1 MKIMKFIA
9 LLTLILLG
17 ITSCMNESSKT
28 VSTKDDAFKSMTA
41 KEIVESGV
49 SLNVTVA
56 DLEDMERE
64 SVSRSGAEE
73 RPLWTIPAYRAAHY
87 RFVTHAKQDE
97 NGLLTWTAKCGA
109 DLNMSDDLFNAFVRE
124 FESVNG
130 WIQECIEKGE
140 KCEPIWINEEYLSNV
155 LDDELI
161 EERLNFLKESKA
173 MINSNIKSLEQ

>member
-1 MKIMKFIA
+1 MRIMKFIA
-9 LLTLILLG
+9 VLSLVLG

-130 WIQECIEKGE
+130 WIQESIEKGE
-140 KCEPIWINEEYLSNV
+140 ICEPIWINEEYLSNV

-161 EERLNFLKESKA
+161 EERLNFLKKSKA

>member
-1 MKIMKFIA
+1 MKFIA
-9 LLTLILLG
+9 VLSLVLG

-130 WIQECIEKGE
+130 WIQESIEKGE

>member
-1 MKIMKFIA
+1 MRIMKFIA
-9 LLTLILLG
+9 VLSLVLG

-87 RFVTHAKQDE
+87 RFVTHAKHDE

-130 WIQECIEKGE
+130 WIQESIEKGE
-140 KCEPIWINEEYLSNV
+140 ICEPIWINEEYLSNV

>member
-1 MKIMKFIA
+1 MRIMKFIA
-9 LLTLILLG
+9 VLSLVLG

-130 WIQECIEKGE
+130 WIQESIEKGE
-140 KCEPIWINEEYLSNV
+140 ICEPIWINEEYLSNV

-161 EERLNFLKESKA
+161 DERLNFLKESKA

>member
-1 MKIMKFIA
+1 MKFIA
-9 LLTLILLG
+9 LLTLLLLG

-28 VSTKDDAFKSMTA
+28 VSTKDDSFKFMTA

-56 DLEDMERE
+56 ELEDMERE
-64 SVSRSGAEE
+64 SVSRSGGDE

-140 KCEPIWINEEYLSNV
+140 KYEPIWINEEYLNSV
-155 LDDELI
+155 LVDEFV
-161 EERLNFLKESKA
+161 EKRLNIFKASKEA
-173 MINSNIKSLEQ
+173 INIKSLKP

>member
-1 MKIMKFIA
+1 MKFIA
-9 LLTLILLG
+9 VLSLVLG

-64 SVSRSGAEE
+64 SVSRRGAEE

-87 RFVTHAKQDE
+87 RFVTHAKQNE
-97 NGLLTWTAKCGA
+97 NGILIWTAKRGA

-161 EERLNFLKESKA
+161 EERLKFLEESK
-173 MINSNIKSLEQ
+173 MLINKKH

>member
-9 LLTLILLG
+9 LLTLVLLG

-28 VSTKDDAFKSMTA
+28 VSTKDDSFKFMTA

-56 DLEDMERE
+56 ELEDMDRE
-64 SVSRSGAEE
+64 SVSRSGGDE

-87 RFVTHAKQDE
+87 RFVTHAKQNE
-97 NGLLTWTAKCGA
+97 NGILIWTAKRGA

-130 WIQECIEKGE
+130 WIQESLERGE

-161 EERLNFLKESKA
+161 EERLNFLKESKV
-173 MINSNIKSLEQ
+173 MINKSIKSLEQ

>member
-1 MKIMKFIA
+1 MRIMKFIA
-9 LLTLILLG
+9 VLSLVLG

-97 NGLLTWTAKCGA
+97 NGLLIWTAKCGA

-130 WIQECIEKGE
+130 WIQESIEKGE
-140 KCEPIWINEEYLSNV
+140 ICEPIWINEEYLSNV

>member
-1 MKIMKFIA
+1 MKFIA
-9 LLTLILLG
+9 VLSLVLG

-130 WIQECIEKGE
+130 WIQESIEKGE
-140 KCEPIWINEEYLSNV
+140 ICEPIWINEEYLSNV
-155 LDDELI
+155 LDDDLI

>member
-1 MKIMKFIA
+1 MKFIA
-9 LLTLILLG
+9 VLSLVLG

-130 WIQECIEKGE
+130 WIQESIEKGE
-140 KCEPIWINEEYLSNV
+140 ICEPIWINEEYLSNV

>member
-1 MKIMKFIA
+1 MKFIA
-9 LLTLILLG
+9 VLSLVLG

-130 WIQECIEKGE
+130 WIQESIEKGE
-140 KCEPIWINEEYLSNV
+140 ICEPIWINEEYLSNV
-155 LDDELI
+155 LNDELI
-161 EERLNFLKESKA
+161 EERLNFLKESKVL
-173 MINSNIKSLEQ
+173 INTAIKSLEE